1 MNYKGFIGIDI
12 SKNTLDVVVI
22 AKGKRTGEHQQ
33 FSNDLKGFKSLLK
46 WAVNTIN
53 CNKDE
58 LLFCM
63 EHTGVY
69 TYQLSCFLSE
79 KEIDFCLE
87 NPLQI
92 KRSMGVSRI
101 KNDKADAQLIALYA
115 MRHQEDL
122 ELYILPSKS
131 ISKLKHLLT
140 HRDRLIKSKHTF
152 KVASNEL
159 SKHTNKE
166 DCDFIS
172 KDSKSLIKIL
182 NDRIEK
188 IDLEIK
194 QLIESEESLKKNY
207 DLAISVGGV
216 GKATASYMIA
226 CTNNFTSFNNSR
238 KFACY
243 SGIAPFEHS
252 SGTSVKGKTKIS
264 HLANKKMKSLLS
276 IGACSA
282 IQHDKELKNYYKRRI
297 KDGKAPMS
305 VINVVRNKIV
315 SRVFAV
321 VKRGTPYV
329 SVVNYN

>member
-1 MNYKGFIGIDI
+1 MDYKGFIGIDV
-12 SKNTLDVVVI
+12 SKNTLDAVSI
-22 AKGKRTGEHQQ
+22 IKGKRTGEHQQ
-33 FSNDLKGFKSLLK
+33 FSNDLKGFRGVLK
-46 WAVNTIN
+46 WSTKVVSCKKN
-53 CNKDE
+53 E

-69 TYQLSCFLSE
+69 TYKFSCFLSE

-101 KNDKADAQLIALYA
+101 KNDKADAQLIARYA

-122 ELYILPSKS
+122 KLYVLPSKS
-131 ISKLKHLLT
+131 IAKLKHLLS
-140 HRDRLIKSKHTF
+140 HRDRLLKSKHAF

-166 DCDFIS
+166 DYDFIS
-172 KDSKSLIKIL
+172 KDSKSLVKVL
-182 NDRIEK
+182 DKRIEK

-207 DLAISVGGV
+207 DLAMSVGGV
-216 GKATASYMIA
+216 GKATASHIIA
-226 CTNNFTSFNNSR
+226 YTNNFASFSNSR
-238 KFACY
+238 QFACY

-252 SGTSVKGKTKIS
+252 SGISLKGRTRIS
-264 HLANKKMKSLLS
+264 PLANKKMKGLLS

-282 IQHDKELKNYYKRRI
+282 IQHDKELRNYYNKRVEE
-297 KDGKAPMS
+297 GKAPMS
-305 VINVVRNKIV
+305 VINIIRNKIV

-329 SVVNYN
+329 SVANYN